1 VNATASFAATEFSVA
16 KSAPIGAL
24 IVGCAGT
31 SLSDAELRFFEER
44 NPWGLILFK
53 RNCETPDQIAS
64 LTGEFRKAVGRRNAP
79 VFIDQEGGRV
89 QRLGPPSN
97 SWRKYPAAARY
108 GELLE
113 HDPVAGFRS
122 ARRVGRLM
130 ARDLYDIGITVD
142 CLPVLDVPQP
152 GSHGIIGDRAYGS
165 APERVIGLARAHMA
179 GLLDGGVLPVIKH
192 IPGHGRA
199 RADSHVTL
207 PVVDASREELEST
220 DFAPFA
226 ALADAPMAMTAHVVY
241 TALDK
246 SNPATLSRTIISKV
260 IRKKIGFDGL
270 LITDDLSMKALSGS
284 LKDRAVAALA
294 AGCDILL
301 HCNGNLDE
309 MREVADTAG
318 HLRGKAA
325 RRARTAL
332 RHARRPQPFD
342 NKAALKDL
350 ETLVSE

>member
-1 VNATASFAATEFSVA
+1 VA
-16 KSAPIGAL
+16 KSAAIGAL

-31 SLSDAELRFFEER
+31 SLSAAERRFLEER

-53 RNCETPDQIAS
+53 RNCETPDQIAAF
-64 LTGEFRKAVGRRNAP
+64 TADFRKTVGRRNAP

-97 SWRKYPAAARY
+97 SWRKYPPARRY
-108 GELLE
+108 GELME
-113 HDPVAGFRS
+113 RDPVAGFRA

-130 ARDLYDIGITVD
+130 AEDLFGIGITVD
-142 CLPVLDVPQP
+142 CLPVLDVPEP
-152 GSHGIIGDRAYGS
+152 GSHDIIGDRAYGMT
-165 APERVIGLARAHMA
+165 PERVIGLARAHMA

-199 RADSHVTL
+199 KSDSHVSL
-207 PVVDASREELEST
+207 PVVDASREDLESI

-241 TALDK
+241 TAFDK
-246 SNPATLSRTIISKV
+246 HNPATLSRAIISKV
-260 IRKKIGFDGL
+260 IRKNIGFDGL
-270 LITDDLSMKALSGS
+270 LMSDDLSMKALSGS
-284 LKDRAVAALA
+284 LGDRAQKALG
-294 AGCDILL
+294 AGCDMLL

-309 MREVADTAG
+309 MREVADRAG
-318 HLRGKAA
+318 QLKGKAA
-325 RRARTAL
+325 RRARQAL

-342 NKAALKDL
+342 KKAALKDL
-350 ETLVSE
+350 ETLVSG